1 MTTTAPYEAEI
12 APLGLDK
19 ISVIP
24 RCGMPLTSQP
34 TPCGP
39 CCDVNGSWRELPHG
53 VHASV
58 LDADTVVDY
67 WVYAVREDSE
77 DFVEDFSMK
86 LTIGAGFGLAANMI
100 QCWLSQHIPGA
111 SLVNY
116 ATWESYLDDWQI
128 EDEPF

>member
-1 MTTTAPYEAEI
+1 MLMAAGESLPYGI
-12 APLGLDK
+12 
-19 ISVIP
+19 
-24 RCGMPLTSQP
+24 
-34 TPCGP
+34 
-39 CCDVNGSWRELPHG
+39 
-53 VHASV
+53 HASV
-58 LDADTVVDY
+58 LDADAATEY
-67 WVYAVREDSE
+67 WVYAVRDDSE
-77 DFVEDFSMK
+77 GFSEDFSMK

>member
-1 MTTTAPYEAEI
+1 MTTTAPYEAEYI
-12 APLGLDK
+12 APLGDRVT
-19 ISVIP
+19 VIP
-24 RCGMPLTSQP
+24 RCGLPSLQP

-39 CCDVNGSWRELPHG
+39 CCDVNGSWRELPYG
-53 VHASV
+53 IHASV

-67 WVYAVREDSE
+67 WVTAILADCEGFS
-77 DFVEDFSMK
+77 EDFSMK
-86 LTIGAGFGLAANMI
+86 LTIGAGFGLATNMI

-116 ATWESYLDDWQI
+116 ADWESYLSDWQI